1 MTMSNTD
8 AEIAEPW
15 LAGKLREACDVSA
28 RVMASHAHPFRGG
41 VGDDDLATAQR
52 WHDHGS
58 RCWHL
63 TRFDEA
69 ADALDRAYTI
79 RSARLGVDHIDTL
92 WTQERLAGLADYTLD
107 KQRADA
113 HWQHVITKL
122 NDTSGVR
129 GVRTAIAR
137 RNYSSALRMRQDLT
151 TAHKQIELA
160 HAVFRREVDPED
172 LEYLALRKSTAMLA
186 LMDRAYGSA
195 IRLADEAFEYA
206 PLDEDH
212 PFVAAAELISAQAL
226 HALDRTPEAR
236 AYIERVIA
244 SFERGYGDHP
254 MLAIAI
260 EVAGNIERTDR
271 DLEATRAHY
280 ERAFRMYRR
289 FYPDSPSTG
298 GMAQR
303 LLELLESLGDKDAI
317 RALEDELE
325 R

>member
-1 MTMSNTD
+1 MTMTTSNED
-8 AEIAEPW
+8 AEIAELW

-28 RVMASHAHPFRGG
+28 RAMASYAHPFRGG
-41 VGDDDLATAQR
+41 AGDDDLAMATR
-52 WHDHGS
+52 WHDHGN

-63 TRFDEA
+63 ARLEETA
-69 ADALDRAYTI
+69 AALDRAYTI

-92 WTQERLAGLADYTLD
+92 WTQERLAGHADYTQD
-107 KQRADA
+107 AKRADA
-113 HWQHVITKL
+113 HWQYVIAKL
-122 NDTSGVR
+122 NDTSGLR

-226 HALDRTPEAR
+226 HALDRKREAR
-236 AYIERVIA
+236 QYIERVIA

-260 EVAGNIERTDR
+260 DVAGSMDHTDR
-271 DLEATRAHY
+271 DLEAARAHY

-289 FYPDSPSTG
+289 FYPESPSTG
-298 GMAQR
+298 AMAHR
-303 LLELLESLGDKDAI
+303 LAEVLETLGDTDAL
-317 RALEDELE
+317 RALDVTD
-325 R
+325 